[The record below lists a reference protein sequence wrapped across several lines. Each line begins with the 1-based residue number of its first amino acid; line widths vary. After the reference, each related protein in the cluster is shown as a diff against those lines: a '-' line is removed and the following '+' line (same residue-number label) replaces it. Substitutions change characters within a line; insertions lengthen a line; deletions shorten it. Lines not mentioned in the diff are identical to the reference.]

1 LSDRS
6 FVGILLVALGVMF
19 LLDNTDVLGTEKRV
33 VGTYWPVLLIAWG
46 LWDLLSSGFQARL
59 WPLVLLIVGV
69 VFLLANLQV
78 WSVGVGQLWP
88 VILVAVGLSFLL
100 RWRGSPTPRQAP
112 LTGGG
117 TGRASPAR
125 TSYIFGGGEER
136 VTDQAYAG
144 GEVTAICGGIK
155 LDLREAGLRQGK
167 ATLDATI
174 ICGGLELLVPPEWRV
189 NIQTTTLLGGTE
201 NKRQQP
207 ADGVA
212 QGELTI
218 TGTVLMG
225 GIAVKDGVEVK
236 D

>member
-1 LSDRS
+1 MRRSLLSDRS
-6 FVGILLVALGVMF
+6 FVGLLLVALGVMF
-19 LLDNTDVLGTEKRV
+19 LLDNTDVLGTERRV
-33 VGTYWPVLLIAWG
+33 VGTYWPALLIAWG
-46 LWDLLSSGFQARL
+46 LWGLLSGGFRARM
-59 WPLVLLIVGV
+59 WPLALVVVGV
-69 VFLLANLQV
+69 VFLVANLRLYPV
-78 WSVGVGQLWP
+78 SVGQLWP

-100 RWRGSPTPRQAP
+100 RWGGSRPPRQAP

-117 TGRASPAR
+117 KA
-125 TSYIFGGGEER
+125 SYIFGGGEER
-136 VTDQAYAG
+136 VTNRDYAG

-155 LDLREAGLRQGK
+155 LDLREASLRQGK

-189 NIQTTTLLGGTE
+189 NIQTTTLLGGVE
-201 NKRQQP
+201 NNRQQP
-207 ADGVA
+207 AAGQA

-225 GIAVKDGVEVK
+225 GIAVKDGAEVK

>member
-1 LSDRS
+1 MRRSLLSDRS
-6 FVGILLVALGVMF
+6 FVGLLLVALGVMF
-19 LLDNTDVLGTEKRV
+19 LLDNTDVLGTDKRV
-33 VGTYWPVLLIAWG
+33 VSTYWPVLLIAWG
-46 LWDLLSSGFQARL
+46 VWDLLSNGFRARL
-59 WPLVLLIVGV
+59 WPLLVLVVGV
-69 VFLLANLQV
+69 VLLLGNLQV
-78 WSVGVGQLWP
+78 WSVGVGRLWP

-100 RWRGSPTPRQAP
+100 RWRAPSAPRRAP

-117 TGRASPAR
+117 KS
-125 TSYIFGGGEER
+125 SYIFGGGEER
-136 VTDQAYAG
+136 VTGQDYPG

-174 ICGGLELLVPPEWRV
+174 ICGGLELQVPPQWRV
-189 NIQTTTLLGGTE
+189 NIQTNTLLGGTE

-207 ADGVA
+207 AAGQA

-225 GIAVKDGVEVK
+225 GIAVKDGTEVK